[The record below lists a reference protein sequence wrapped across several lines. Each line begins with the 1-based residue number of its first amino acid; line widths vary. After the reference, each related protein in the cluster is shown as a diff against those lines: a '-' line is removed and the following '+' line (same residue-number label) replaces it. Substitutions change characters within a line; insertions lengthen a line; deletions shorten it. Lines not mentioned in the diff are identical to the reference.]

1 MGVNSS
7 VIVPFVGVEFDASGA
22 FTGPSALPFKAL
34 IIGHKK
40 SGSSLADN
48 VPTLALNADDVAAKA
63 GIGSMLHQQ
72 ARKWFERNRFT
83 ETHII
88 SVPEPAGDVQEFTYT
103 VTGTATEAGELPIY
117 IDGERFSVGV
127 GIGSVAQDLATDLA
141 VILQGRPDLMT
152 FIVTETAG
160 VITLVTNYIGAIGSK
175 HNIRSTYLDTDN
187 IPAGLTVAI
196 DAATSPGSG
205 NADITLALEGIAGNW
220 FNVLTMPF
228 DDSTNLDKMEA
239 ELLVRFGPDVQQDG
253 YCYFGYS
260 DTAANSITFSTSGS
274 RNSQSM
280 VMIDAYRYTEHPMF
294 VAAMVAAEVAR
305 SVENDPGQ
313 PLHRITLDTLLPPVA
328 SERHTLS
335 TLNTLTKNGIMTLDP
350 HQFGGPQTF
359 GTVTMYLKNSSG
371 IDDPAYRY
379 QNTMYILMFLRYDFV
394 SSILSKFGRARLV
407 DNSDRIQSG
416 LQVIS
421 PTIGKAEA
429 VSIARNWETLGLVE
443 NVDLFVEEVTCQ
455 RNIANP
461 NRLDWILPPDLV
473 NQFIVGSGDMLFRL
487 Q

>member
-1 MGVNSS
+1 MGVNQS
-7 VIVPFVGVEFDASGA
+7 VVVPFVGVEFDASGA

-40 SGSSLADN
+40 SGASMADN
-48 VPTLALNADDVAAKA
+48 VPILALNADDVAAKA

-83 ETHII
+83 ETYII
-88 SVPEPAGDVQEFTYT
+88 SVPAPVGDASVFTYT
-103 VTGTATEAGELPIY
+103 VAGTATEAGELPIY

-127 GIGSVAQDLATDLA
+127 GIGDSATALSA
-141 VILQGRPDLMT
+141 ALEAEIAARPDLIT
-152 FIVTETAG
+152 FTSSENAGTISLTA
-160 VITLVTNYIGAIGSK
+160 TYAGALGSD
-175 HNIRSTYLDTDN
+175 HDIREVYLDTDK
-187 IPAGLTVAI
+187 IPAGLTVTLAE
-196 DAATSPGSG
+196 ATPGSG
-205 NADITLALEGIAGNW
+205 TADISNAITGIAGTW
-220 FNVLTMPF
+220 FNIMTMPF
-228 DDSTNLDKMEA
+228 NDSSNLDLMEA
-239 ELLVRFGPDVQQDG
+239 EMAVRFGPDVQQDG
-253 YCYFGYS
+253 LCYFGYA
-260 DTAANSITFSTSGS
+260 DTAANSIAFSTAAS

-280 VMIDAYRYTEHPMF
+280 VMVDAYRYTQHHMY
-294 VAAMVAAEVAR
+294 VAAYVAAEVAR

-371 IDDPAYRY
+371 INDQSYRY
-379 QNTMYILMFLRYDFV
+379 QNTLYILMFLRYDFV
-394 SSILSKFGRARLV
+394 ATILSKFGRARLV

-443 NVDLFVEEVTCQ
+443 NVDTFVEEVVCQ
-455 RNIANP
+455 RNTQNP

>member
-1 MGVNSS
+1 MGVNSN

-34 IIGHKK
+34 ILGHK
-40 SGSSLADN
+40 GSSATMADN
-48 VPTLALNADDVAAKA
+48 VPILALNADDVASKA

-72 ARKWFERNRFT
+72 AKKWFAKNRFT
-83 ETHII
+83 EVNII
-88 SVPEPAGDVQEFTYT
+88 SVPQPTGDASVVTYT
-103 VTGTATEAGELPIY
+103 IAGTSTEAGELPIY

-127 GIGSVAQDLATDLA
+127 AIADTGANLATELA
-141 VILQGRPDLMT
+141 AVLTARPDVMAFT
-152 FIVTETAG
+152 VTESAG
-160 VITLVTNYIGAIGSK
+160 TITLTCTYDGQIGND
-175 HNIRSTYLDTDN
+175 HDIREVYLDTDK
-187 IPAGLTVAI
+187 IPSGLTVTIANSVAGTGI
-196 DAATSPGSG
+196 
-205 NADITLALEGIAGNW
+205 ADIADSILGVAGTW

-228 DDSTNLDKMEA
+228 NDSTNLDKMEA
-239 ELLVRFGPDVQQDG
+239 ELAIRFGPNVQQDG

-260 DTAANSITFSTSGS
+260 DTAAASITFATSAA

-280 VMIDAYRYTEHPMF
+280 IMVDAYRYTQHPMF
-294 VAAMVAAEVAR
+294 VASMVAAVVSE

-313 PLHRITLDTLLPPVA
+313 PLHRITLESLLPPVA

-335 TLNTLTKNGIMTLDP
+335 TLNTLTQNGIMTLDP

-371 IDDPAYRY
+371 ISDPAYQY
-379 QNTMYILMFLRYDFV
+379 QNTVFILMFLRYDFV
-394 SSILSKFGRARLV
+394 SSILTKFGRARLV

-429 VSIARNWETLGLVE
+429 VSIARNWESLGLVE
-443 NVDLFVEEVTCQ
+443 NVDTFVAEVICQ
-455 RNIANP
+455 RNIGNP

-473 NQFIVGSGDMLFRL
+473 NQFIVGSGDMLFKL